1 MAATLP
7 VKISFSLPDGWQAAP
22 PDEVGA
28 PNVAFVALHA
38 ASVDGGFTANITIS
52 GEMRNDGATISQI
65 ADESVPRL
73 EQGGPVRVL
82 KKTEIGTPDLPGL
95 TDSPGIVQNLVL
107 STTLRGEPIELC
119 QSQVHLGMED
129 VRNPAQR
136 AVIEIVLTAT
146 QNQLGQVIEDYKEFL
161 RTVRQADDSAAGAD

>member
-7 VKISFSLPDGWQAAP
+7 VKISFSLPDGWRAAP

-28 PNVAFVALHA
+28 PNVAFVALHP
-38 ASVDGGFTANITIS
+38 ASIDDGFTANITIS
-52 GEMRNDGATISQI
+52 GEMRNDSATISQI
-65 ADESVPRL
+65 ADEAVPRL
-73 EQGGPVRVL
+73 QQGGPVRVL

-95 TDSPGIVQNLVL
+95 TDAPGIAQDLVL

-119 QSQVHLGMED
+119 QSQVFLGLED

-136 AVIEIVLTAT
+136 AVLEIVLTAK
-146 QNQLGQVIEDYKEFL
+146 QNQIGEVIGDYKDFL
-161 RTVRQADDSAAGAD
+161 RTVGPGDPQSAP

>member
-1 MAATLP
+1 
-7 VKISFSLPDGWQAAP
+7 
-22 PDEVGA
+22 
-28 PNVAFVALHA
+28 
-38 ASVDGGFTANITIS
+38 
-52 GEMRNDGATISQI
+52 MRNDGATIAQI

-107 STTLRGEPIELC
+107 STTLRGEPVELC
-119 QSQVHLGMED
+119 QSQVYLGMED

-161 RTVRQADDSAAGAD
+161 RTVRQADDSVGEAN

>member
-1 MAATLP
+1 MTATLP

-28 PNVAFVALHA
+28 PNAAFVALHR

-52 GEMRNDGATISQI
+52 GEMRNDGATMSQI

-73 EQGGPVRVL
+73 EQAGPVRVV
-82 KKTEIGTPDLPGL
+82 KKSDIGTPDIPGL

-119 QSQVHLGMED
+119 QSQVYLGFED

-136 AVIEIVLTAT
+136 AVIELVLTAT
-146 QNQLGQVIEDYKEFL
+146 QNQLGEVIDDYKEFVG
-161 RTVRQADDSAAGAD
+161 TVRAADGDTPA